1 MEKRP
6 PAILLT
12 FDVEE
17 FDHPLENGTCLPSCE
32 QMRLGRSGLD
42 AVKQLFD
49 DTGINCTLFTTANF
63 ALKYPSAIA
72 SLSMK
77 HEIASHSFFH
87 SSFEKKDLL
96 NSRQVLEDI
105 ISQKVH
111 GLRMPGLKKIEA
123 GLISAAGYSYD
134 SSVIPTWLSGRYNP
148 FRLLRT
154 CYNENGITRIPLSV
168 SANFRIPLYWLAFK
182 NFPYSYYK
190 KLALQSLKK
199 DGYLSLYFHPWEF
212 LDLGTYDLPL
222 LVKRKSGAGLMEK
235 LKRLIIDLK
244 QVAEFKTIQSF
255 LENRNE
261 GVYVVPRQ
269 DWSFQLRQAGEAIP
283 KPQTNSV
290 E

>member
-1 MEKRP
+1 MKKKNHT
-6 PAILLT
+6 ILLT

-17 FDHPLENGTCLPSCE
+17 FDHPLENGASLPSGE
-32 QMRLGRSGLD
+32 QMNVGKGGLD
-42 AVKQLFD
+42 RVSELLD

-72 SLSMK
+72 DLSTK

-87 SSFEKKDLL
+87 SSFNKKDLS
-96 NSRQVLEDI
+96 NSRQVLENI
-105 ISQKVH
+105 ISKKVL
-111 GLRMPGLKKIEA
+111 GLRMPGMKKIEA
-123 GLISAAGYSYD
+123 GLISAAGYTYD
-134 SSVIPTWLSGRYNP
+134 SSVIPTWLSGRDNP

-190 KLALQSLKK
+190 KLALQSLNK

-212 LDLGTYDLPL
+212 LDLGKYDLPL
-222 LVKRKSGAGLMEK
+222 LVKRKSGTGLIEK
-235 LKRLIIDLK
+235 LKRLITDLK

-261 GVYVVPRQ
+261 RAYVLPRQ
-269 DWSFQLRQAGEAIP
+269 DSSFQLRQAGEAIP
-283 KPQTNSV
+283 KLQTNSI